1 MKKAAGHG
9 LRRLIQALAARDQ
22 LALILSL
29 IHFENDDTRV

>member
-1 MKKAAGHG
+1 MKKAAGAMPAAASITTS
-9 LRRLIQALAARDQ
+9 RRNQ

>member
-1 MKKAAGHG
+1 MTEAAGASPAAASITLG
-9 LRRLIQALAARDQ
+9 RRNQ